1 MGLLTRKRRVGG
13 GQHSCRGRRDGGSAQ
28 FFMNLDQVNFTL
40 ARRKGI
46 MCTIR
51 ISGAWPCIHDR
62 AAAAAAAAEVE
73 VHRLKNQIVCVC
85 VRVLA
90 CLRACARLHPT
101 VGYCRCLII
110 SDSISDAAWMARM
123 VVSACTT
130 NHAPLSLDSA
140 CLSML
145 SAA

>member
-1 MGLLTRKRRVGG
+1 VRERAKTSARAKRVNMRFKGNE
-13 GQHSCRGRRDGGSAQ
+13 SMRGIHQ
-28 FFMNLDQVNFTL
+28 VKVNFTF

-46 MCTIR
+46 MFTIR

-73 VHRLKNQIVCVC
+73 VHRPKNQIVCVC